1 MEPKGIKPVSQWV
14 MNDLVPIK
22 KFPFKNNKCNGP
34 LMNKLKLV
42 WKHGFVKQIW
52 TAFPSLLG
60 SPRYWLFSLPASII
74 LGLANSPWCRV
85 SHEISKW

>member
-1 MEPKGIKPVSQWV
+1 

-22 KFPFKNNKCNGP
+22 KFPFEKNECNGP

-42 WKHGFVKQIW
+42 WKRDFVKQIW

-60 SPRYWLFSLPASII
+60 VPDNAYSVFQFLI
-74 LGLANSPWCRV
+74 
-85 SHEISKW
+85 

>member
-1 MEPKGIKPVSQWV
+1 MEPKGIKPVSQWI

-22 KFPFKNNKCNGP
+22 KFPFEKNKCNGP

-52 TAFPSLLG
+52 SVFSSLLG
-60 SPRYWLFSLPASII
+60 VPDIACSVFQFLI
-74 LGLANSPWCRV
+74 
-85 SHEISKW
+85 